1 MTQTDKGTDRS
12 TNRDAS
18 HLKQTLDYH
27 GQLVVLIDPSD
38 LFYLCTTSSN
48 LMLLVIFFSKLWR
61 KFALKTSDFNK
72 NFEKLAN
79 LTGTKYLSLY
89 ATHTYCI
96 GHSCNP

>member
-48 LMLLVIFFSKLWR
+48 LMLLVIFFFKIVAKIR
-61 KFALKTSDFNK
+61 FK
-72 NFEKLAN
+72 NFRF
-79 LTGTKYLSLY
+79 
-89 ATHTYCI
+89 
-96 GHSCNP
+96 